1 VSYAS
6 LDVDVRR
13 VRHNGAMSDK
23 THNGPVDRLLGAVPF
38 DAVIRQIDLQAIL
51 ERIDLNAILDEVD
64 IDRLVGRVDVA
75 QLLDQVD
82 LGQLIVESTKGVAG
96 RALDAIRLAA
106 ARLDSVIERWVNRA
120 LRRVPAPDAPAATTA
135 PAVRGRNA
143 GPVSR
148 FTAGL
153 LDLGISSMLLS
164 ALVATVIVIADLL
177 VGSPVTLHVPALV
190 GIPATTLW
198 LALYFVVSWAV
209 PARTP
214 GMALF
219 GLLVSRGDGT
229 RLGWGRAL
237 IRVSVLPFSLIAG
250 IGLVGVVVGQRH
262 RALQDVLADTRVVY
276 DW

>member
-1 VSYAS
+1 
-6 LDVDVRR
+6 
-13 VRHNGAMSDK
+13 MSDK
-23 THNGPVDRLLGAVPF
+23 TPNGPVDRLLGVVPF
-38 DAVIRQIDLQAIL
+38 DAVIRQIDVQAIL
-51 ERIDLNAILDEVD
+51 ERIDLNALLDEVD
-64 IDRLVGRVDVA
+64 VDRLVGRIDVA

-82 LGQLIVESTKGVAG
+82 IGGLIVESTKGVAG
-96 RALDAIRLAA
+96 RALDAVRLAA
-106 ARLDSVIERWVNRA
+106 ARFDLVIERWVNRA
-120 LRRVPAPDAPAATTA
+120 LRRAPDPDAPDTTTA
-135 PAVRGRNA
+135 QTVRWRNA

-153 LDLGISSMLLS
+153 IDLGISSILLS
-164 ALVATVIVIADLL
+164 ALVAAVVVIADLL
-177 VGSPVTLHVPALV
+177 VGSPVVLHVPAPV

-214 GMALF
+214 GMAIF
-219 GLLVSRGDGT
+219 GLLVARGDGT
-229 RLGWGRAL
+229 RLGWGRAV

-250 IGLVGVVVGQRH
+250 IGLVGVVVGRRH